1 MEKQMIKF
9 KNNQFAC
16 KKYYI
21 GFLILCMF
29 TQGLAAQNFYPGNR
43 PLQAKALVEH
53 GDYILENNLLK
64 FEIGQKNKSLTHFTF
79 LNKETGD
86 EMLFEPAQLF
96 RMETTGSE
104 TFTGSSFY
112 LNDKIEIHKI
122 KGEKTAIKYADRF
135 DGWELVVNLH
145 ARHRN
150 FQLQWIIQLRD
161 NANYVHQDF
170 VFSAK
175 DSLNIKKIALLR
187 FKLNKH
193 VQVCGQV
200 DGSPIIDKNM
210 FFVLEHP
217 MSQIHTMQSYIECF
231 LTPYSHLGTGKRFTY
246 STAFGVHPPNQL
258 RRGFL
263 YYIERERAAPY
274 HQFLHYNSWFDISW
288 ADKKLNEEE
297 CLDRIKTY
305 ADSLIVKRHV
315 PMDGFLFD
323 DGWDDNHSL
332 WEFNKGFPNGFTP
345 LKKLAADYKASLG
358 VWISPWG
365 GYDEAKAQRLKY
377 GKLQHP
383 PFETNADGFSLS
395 GPHYYKRFF
404 TVAKDFVTK
413 YGVAIFKFDGIGSL
427 TGANGITKGI
437 ESGDDPGF
445 QKDFSALLKLI
456 GSLRQ
461 IEPDLFFSLTI
472 GTWPSPSWLKYA
484 DVIWRS
490 GYDNGQIG
498 QGNERQRW
506 LNFRDANIYNN
517 IVQRAPLYPLNA
529 LMNHGICIAQ
539 NGLPGKYEK
548 DDKNIADEIWSF
560 FGTGTSLQEMYINPH
575 LLNTA
580 DWDCLA
586 KAVQWSRLNK
596 AELKDVHWV
605 GGSPAKGEVYGYCGW
620 QPGRGVLSL
629 RNPSDKAQSIS
640 LTTKQ
645 IFELPRGYKDDYRFQ
660 QVNAYANNKARSF
673 SGSSFVVKLAPF
685 EVLVLQA
692 KINE

>member
-1 MEKQMIKF
+1 MNHIENKF
-9 KNNQFAC
+9 IYKNCF
-16 KKYYI
+16 I
-21 GFLILCMF
+21 GFLILF
-29 TQGLAAQNFYPGNR
+29 LFNQGLIAQTFYPGNR
-43 PLQAKALVEH
+43 PLQAKALLEH

-64 FEIGQKNKSLTHFTF
+64 FEIAQKNKSLTHFTF
-79 LNKETGD
+79 LNKETGN
-86 EMLFEPAQLF
+86 EILFEPSQLF
-96 RMETTGSE
+96 RMETTGSA
-104 TFTGSSFY
+104 TLTGSSFY
-112 LNDKIEIHKI
+112 LTNKIEIHKI
-122 KGEKTAIKYADRF
+122 KGEKKAIRYSDRF
-135 DGWELVVNLH
+135 DGWELVVNL
-145 ARHRN
+145 RNRN
-150 FQLQWIIQLRD
+150 FKLQWVIQLKD
-161 NANYVHQDF
+161 NSNYVHQDF
-170 VFSAK
+170 VFSSK

-187 FKLNKH
+187 FNLNKN
-193 VQVCGQV
+193 VQICGQV
-200 DGSPIIDKNM
+200 DGSPIIYKNM
-210 FFVLEHP
+210 FFILEHP
-217 MSQIHTMQSYIECF
+217 MSQIDTIQHYLECF
-231 LTPYSHLGTGKRFTY
+231 LTPYSHLGIGKKFTY
-246 STAFGVHPPNQL
+246 STAFGVHPANQL

-263 YYIERERAAPY
+263 YYIERERASPY

-288 ADKKLNEEE
+288 ADKKLNEKE
-297 CLDRIKTY
+297 CLDRIKAY
-305 ADSLIVKRHV
+305 ADSLIIKRHV

-332 WEFNKGFPNGFTP
+332 WKFNNGFPNGFTP
-345 LKKLAADYKASLG
+345 LKNLAAKYNANLG

-377 GKLQHP
+377 GKLQNP
-383 PFETNADGFSLS
+383 PFETNEDGFSLS
-395 GPHYYKRFF
+395 GPNYYKRFF

-456 GSLRQ
+456 ESLRQ
-461 IEPDLFFSLTI
+461 IKPDLFFSLTI
-472 GTWPSPSWLKYA
+472 GTWPSPCWLKYA

-498 QGNERQRW
+498 KGNERQRW

-529 LMNHGICIAQ
+529 LMSHGICIAQ

-548 DDKNIADEIWSF
+548 DDKNISDEIWSF

-575 LLNTA
+575 LLSAT

-586 KAVQWSRLNK
+586 RAVKWSRLNK
-596 AELKDVHWV
+596 EELKDVHWV
-605 GGSPAKGEVYGYCGW
+605 GGSPSKGEVYGYCGW
-620 QPGRGVLSL
+620 QPNRGVLSL
-629 RNPSDKAQSIS
+629 RNPSDKAQSI
-640 LTTKQ
+640 LITTKQ
-645 IFELPRGYKDDYRFQ
+645 IFELPNGFKENYHFQ
-660 QVNAYANNKARSF
+660 QVNAYKNNIPRSF

-692 KINE
+692 TINE